1 MADKPAT
8 GGKRFFKLA
17 SMTASVATRYATSK
31 LKTAFL
37 DGDQAESERSR
48 LHEVNGAKIVETLG
62 ELKGA
67 VMKVGQM
74 ASITKDVLPKEIGD
88 ALSALQKEAPP
99 MSFDIISQQIEA
111 ELGAHPFHLFS
122 RFEEKPFASA
132 SIGQVHRATTDD
144 GREVVVKIQYPGVD
158 GAVDSDLRHL
168 KYTILA
174 SGLIKVSKKDFDA
187 VIAEVKARLHEELD
201 YTNEAENVRYFRKLY
216 GNDPNVVLPDVV
228 GERSSQRVLTL
239 TYEPGDSLM
248 DLEELGYTQVE
259 RNKLGYALFR
269 AMARQLFEFE
279 AIHADPNPANFGMRK
294 DGKVVIY
301 DFGCVK
307 RVKPEICAAYR
318 DIIQAAF
325 TDQWD
330 DVEDALR
337 RLGVRNL
344 DGGQPPFKFYE
355 KWRDIF
361 SAPFLSD
368 GPFDFAQS
376 RVHKDVL
383 KNVPEFLASHLTAF
397 KPSSEMVFVDRVV
410 AGHYGNLCKIGCK
423 AEFGPLLKEFSGFT
437 EPV

>member
-1 MADKPAT
+1 M
-8 GGKRFFKLA
+8 R
-17 SMTASVATRYATSK
+17 
-31 LKTAFL
+31 
-37 DGDQAESERSR
+37 RSPSAQ

-88 ALSALQKEAPP
+88 ALSALQRSAPNEFRYHRP
-99 MSFDIISQQIEA
+99 ADRA
-111 ELGAHPFHLFS
+111 RARAHPFHLFS

-187 VIAEVKARLHEELD
+187 VITEVKARLHEELD

-259 RNKLGYALFR
+259 RNRLGYSLFR

-307 RVKPEICAAYR
+307 RVNADIGVAYR

-344 DGGQPPFKFYE
+344 EAECQLSPTISTKNGA
-355 KWRDIF
+355 IF
-361 SAPFLSD
+361 SAHPFSLRVRLIF
-368 GPFDFAQS
+368 PILAYQKCTQECARVS
-376 RVHKDVL
+376 RDSPH
-383 KNVPEFLASHLTAF
+383 
-397 KPSSEMVFVDRVV
+397 
-410 AGHYGNLCKIGCK
+410 CI
-423 AEFGPLLKEFSGFT
+423 
-437 EPV
+437 